1 MVQKQQVRKTT
12 PVIETVPEAV
22 PQAGPEQPKATPWLI
37 GALIFTT
44 LAFLAL
50 AGWTTYQRYHRTA
63 AEDVVQHAVTA
74 WDAATPAALADAYAP
89 DAVVVEAD
97 GTRVVGIKAIV
108 TDARGKGPAFSLTRG
123 GRHRHHARRGVHDVR
138 LPLHGPRP
146 RLRHRGGEDRERQDR
161 PPMELRVGHGSRSID
176 EVTGTCPH
184 ATGG

>member
-22 PQAGPEQPKATPWLI
+22 PQAGPEQPRAMPWLI

-50 AGWTTYQRYHRTA
+50 AGWTAYQRYHRTT
-63 AEDVVQHAVTA
+63 AEHVVQNAVTA

-108 TDARGKGPAFSLTRG
+108 TDARGKGPAFSLTQVGDIATTPDGAFTTFAYRYT
-123 GRHRHHARRGVHDVR
+123 
-138 LPLHGPRP
+138 
-146 RLRHRGGEDRERQDR
+146 
-161 PPMELRVGHGSRSID
+161 GHGRGSGIAVVKIASGKIVRQWNFES
-176 EVTGTCPH
+176 GTVP
-184 ATGG
+184 APSTK